1 MGGLSLMS
9 IGVGDNGGVT
19 VAGGGG
25 GVGPGG
31 GGVGP
36 GGGGVGVVDGGGGGV
51 VVGGGTG
58 AGGLIANMPPSET
71 RCVVVLFTQ
80 PVRSTALTSA
90 REDRIGLLM

>member
-9 IGVGDNGGVT
+9 TGVGDNGGVT

-31 GGVGP
+31 GGVG
-36 GGGGVGVVDGGGGGV
+36 VVEGGGGGTV
-51 VVGGGTG
+51 DGGGTG
-58 AGGLIANMPPSET
+58 AGGLIWNMPPSER
-71 RCVVVLFTQ
+71 RCVVVLFTH
-80 PVRSTALTSA
+80 PVRRTALTSA